1 MYERLNDERFTLTE
15 DNEMKRRLTMIE
27 LKAVIQRGVRGLA
40 RHPMIA
46 LVIAW
51 MLVIVFA
58 FMTIPLLLVKQV
70 PHAVEEPKQI
80 NENNVEIEKPLN
92 ISVYLTTEKRVE
104 EVPLEQYIRGVL
116 AAEMPIEF
124 ELEALKAQAIAAR
137 TYIIKRYVDKDMSNV
152 PVPGAIVTDSVS
164 HQAYLTEEKIKKK
177 WNKSPEQAANL
188 QKLNRAVEE
197 TKGLVITYSGQPI
210 LASFFSTSN
219 GFTENSEDYWSL
231 ELPYLRS
238 VESPGEDKLSPKFR
252 TTQIYSIN
260 EVAKKLDVKV
270 SSMKGKLPMKV
281 IEQSDGHR
289 IKRIQVGGK
298 VLSGREVRE
307 KLGLASTQFSWFIKG
322 NSIVFTTYGSGHGVG
337 MSQWGAEEMA
347 KGGKNA
353 HEILTHYYQGV
364 SIERIRSL
372 DSIL

>member
-1 MYERLNDERFTLTE
+1 
-15 DNEMKRRLTMIE
+15 MKRLLRIIE
-27 LKAVIQRGVRGLA
+27 IKAVIQRGVRSLA
-40 RHPMIA
+40 RHPMIV

-51 MLVIVFA
+51 MLTIVFA
-58 FMTIPLLLVKQV
+58 FMTIPLLLVKHV
-70 PHAVEEPKQI
+70 PIAVEELKQI
-80 NENNVEIEKPLN
+80 AENNVVVEIEKPLN
-92 ISVYLTTEKRVE
+92 ISVYLTTEKRIE

-152 PVPGAIVTDSVS
+152 PVPGAIVTDTVS
-164 HQAYLTEEKIKKK
+164 HQAYLTEEKIKRK
-177 WNKSPEQAANL
+177 WNKSPEQSANL

-260 EVAKKLDVKV
+260 EVAKKLGVKA
-270 SSMKGKLPMKV
+270 SSMKGKLPLKV
-281 IEQSDGHR
+281 IERSDGHR

-307 KLGLASTQFSWFIKG
+307 KLGLASTQFTWRIKG
-322 NSIVFTTYGSGHGVG
+322 NTIVFTIYGSGHGVG

-353 HEILTHYYQGV
+353 HEILTHYYQG
-364 SIERIRSL
+364 RKH
-372 DSIL
+372 